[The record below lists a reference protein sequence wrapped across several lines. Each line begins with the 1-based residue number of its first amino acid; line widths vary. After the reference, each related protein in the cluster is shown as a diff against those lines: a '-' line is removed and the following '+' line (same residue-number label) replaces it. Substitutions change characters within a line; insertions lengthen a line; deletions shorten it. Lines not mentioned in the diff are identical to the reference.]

1 MEDLAPGVTTVAPPG
16 AGRSSMVPARAV
28 SSAVL
33 RVLHG
38 NRRAAPVGAGRGAVH
53 LDLAGFIVTVTGPG
67 VPWMP
72 NGIVVDRLDE
82 RPCVGWDPVAPPV
95 WDPVPT
101 PVVGGPEQVA
111 ALGRW
116 LSARVD
122 IPEITLDGAPTALL
136 GRGRGLTPEGDDILA
151 GAAVG
156 LRALGPAA
164 GLTSDTVDGMARA
177 LCPVDVRARTGS
189 LSATLLELAAVGAA
203 PEPVTRLLADE
214 DREGAL
220 SDLRRLGASTGAAI
234 AAGIGLA
241 AIRLGRVRS
250 SPIV

>member
-1 MEDLAPGVTTVAPPG
+1 MEDLATGVTAVAPPG
-16 AGRSSMVPARAV
+16 AGRPSVVPARAV

-33 RVLHG
+33 RLLHG
-38 NRRAAPVGAGRGAVH
+38 NRRAAVIGAGRGAVH

-72 NGIVVDRLDE
+72 NGIAVDRLDE
-82 RPCVGWDPVAPPV
+82 SPRVGWDPVAPPV
-95 WDPVPT
+95 WNPVPT
-101 PVVGGPEQVA
+101 PVAGGPEHVA

-122 IPEITLDGAPTALL
+122 VPDITLERAAEVLV

-164 GLTSDTVDGMARA
+164 GLSADTVDRMARA
-177 LCPVDVRARTGS
+177 LCPADVRARTGS

-203 PEPVTRLLADE
+203 PEPVSRLLADG

-220 SDLRRLGASTGAAI
+220 ADLRRLGASTGTAI
-234 AAGIGLA
+234 AAGIALA
-241 AIRLGRVRS
+241 ANRLGRVGA
-250 SPIV
+250 SPTV